1 MIKNPL
7 RKLVCLVLALLLMTG
22 SASSMMIHHNVTA
35 LNAHRNLTNHNS
47 SLKQSLEKLSNGYSI
62 NRAGDD
68 AAGLAIR
75 EQMRAQITGLEA
87 ATENARYASS
97 MVQTAEEA
105 YEEAHTMMNH
115 LIDLGLRSGW
125 ERTDSG
131 WRYNFSRL
139 DDSSLGIGCPG
150 SDGSEMT
157 LLVNRT
163 SAGFAFDQFAFDAA
177 GAGYGSDNPQSIL
190 VSSKGDLGIVSA
202 GEAFI
207 IGFDSN
213 GNVTNSWVIGTDG
226 EEVFELPNDTQDGLV
241 WSSSDENVATVDP
254 ETGAVTAVGAGTAT
268 ITATQG
274 GQMDSV
280 KITVRKPSG
289 IPLERVLTND
299 GVKAIENKQIPSNA
313 IVTVRWPAPE
323 VSAETTEINGVT
335 YWQIDGEWF
344 TWDDVYAMWGDD
356 FPGGEGLT
364 EHLNEYFPSEI
375 R

>member
-1 MIKNPL
+1 MMKNSF
-7 RKLVCLVLALLLMTG
+7 RKLACVALALLSAIS
-22 SASSMMIHHNVTA
+22 SASAMTIQHNITA
-35 LNAHRNLTNHNS
+35 LDAHRNLTNHNS
-47 SLKQSLEKLSNGYSI
+47 SLKQSLEKLSNGYRI

-68 AAGLAIR
+68 AAGLAISER
-75 EQMRAQITGLEA
+75 MRAQIIGLEI
-87 ATENARYASS
+87 ATENGQYSSS
-97 MVQTAEEA
+97 MVQNAEEA
-105 YEEAHTMMNH
+105 YEEAYTMMKH

-150 SDGSEMT
+150 SDGSDMT
-157 LLVNRT
+157 LLVSRT

-177 GAGYGSDNPQSIL
+177 GTGFGSDNPQSIL
-190 VSSKGDLGIVSA
+190 VSSKGDLGIVSP

-213 GNVTNSWVIGTDG
+213 GHVTNSWLIGTDG
-226 EEVFELPNDTQDGLV
+226 EEIFELPDDTKGGLV
-241 WSSSDENVATVDP
+241 WSSSDESVATVDP
-254 ETGAVTAVGAGTAT
+254 ETGAVTAVGPGTAT

-274 GQMDSV
+274 GQTDSV
-280 KITVRKPSG
+280 EITVNKPSG

-335 YWQIDGEWF
+335 YWLVDGEWLSYEALY
-344 TWDDVYAMWGDD
+344 DVFGSD
-356 FPGGEGLT
+356 FPNGGLEDF
-364 EHLNEYFPSEI
+364 LNEQYSSEI

>member
-1 MIKNPL
+1 MTKNTL
-7 RKLVCLVLALLLMTG
+7 RKLMCLVLGLLLITSCA
-22 SASSMMIHHNVTA
+22 SAAITTQHNITT
-35 LNAHRNLTNHNS
+35 LNEHRNLTNHNS
-47 SLKQSLEKLSNGYSI
+47 SLKQSLEKLSNGYRI

-68 AAGLAIR
+68 AAGLAIG
-75 EQMRAQITGLEA
+75 EQMRMQITGLEI
-87 ATENARYASS
+87 ATENGQYGSS
-97 MVQTAEEA
+97 MVQNAEEA
-105 YEEAHTMMNH
+105 LTEANSILSRMN
-115 LIDLGLRSGW
+115 DLGSQSGW

-313 IVTVRWPAPE
+313 IVTVRWPAPK
-323 VSAETTEINGVT
+323 VSSSEQQEINGIT
-335 YWQIDGEWF
+335 YWYIEGQWMTREEIVD
-344 TWDDVYAMWGDD
+344 MWGDGD
-356 FPGGEGLT
+356 GPWVDEAL
-364 EHLNEYFPSEI
+364 SELESI
-375 R
+375 TK

>member
-22 SASSMMIHHNVTA
+22 SASSMTIQHNVTA

-68 AAGLAIR
+68 AAGLAIS

-139 DDSSLGIGCPG
+139 DDSSLAIGWPG

-157 LLVNRT
+157 LLVHRT
-163 SAGFAFDQFAFDAA
+163 PTGFAFDQFAFDAA

-241 WSSSDENVATVDP
+241 WSSSDESVATVDP
-254 ETGAVTAVGAGTAT
+254 ETGAVTAVGPGTAT

-274 GQMDSV
+274 GQTDSV
-280 KITVRKPSG
+280 EITVRKPSV

-313 IVTVRWPAPE
+313 IVTVRWPAPK
-323 VSAETTEINGVT
+323 VSGGDEHTPTQYFYLEDMGWMTIEQMQEHFGH
-335 YWQIDGEWF
+335 YFGDW
-344 TWDDVYAMWGDD
+344 VYDEFESKW
-356 FPGGEGLT
+356 E
-364 EHLNEYFPSEI
+364 
-375 R
+375 